1 MNLVEH
7 KEPVDDLIEG
17 GVIGQAF
24 GRGVGLSAF
33 HSGRAASSPEIEV
46 RKWRVFGVH
55 FGYSVSMELD
65 SDACFR
71 AVRARDRRF
80 DGRFFVGVASTHV
93 YCRPICPARPPKREN
108 MRFYTSA
115 AAAEG
120 AGFRPCLRCRPERA
134 PGLASVDAVSRLVGA
149 AIAGIEEHA
158 LSSAKV
164 GELAASLGV
173 SDRHLRRVTES
184 ELGVSPI
191 ELAQTQRLLMA
202 KRLLGE
208 THLSQTEI
216 AFASGF
222 GSVRR
227 FNALFKSRYGLSP
240 RALRGNAN
248 ALEGLHCRL
257 EFRPPIAWSRLLDY
271 LARRAIPGVEM
282 ADSTH
287 YRRTVAI
294 DEHRGWIAVSAGKK
308 DNALN
313 VEISPSLAPVIGAV
327 IARVKRLFDLGAV
340 PDAVSALLVQDP
352 LLAAVVR
359 RIPGLRVAGAFDG
372 FELAVRA
379 ILGQQ
384 ISVKGATTL
393 AGRWAQAFGEL
404 VATPFPGLNRLSPS
418 AQRMVSVSVDEIAA
432 LGIVGARARSLSALA
447 KAVLDKQVVL
457 TFAPNVEEQIEAL
470 LRLPGVGPWTANY
483 IAMRALHWPDAFPSG
498 DLMLMRAA
506 NATQRQLQEL
516 SQAWRPWRAYAT
528 HYLWNSLPRPDQVIR

>member
-1 MNLVEH
+1 
-7 KEPVDDLIEG
+7 
-17 GVIGQAF
+17 
-24 GRGVGLSAF
+24 
-33 HSGRAASSPEIEV
+33 
-46 RKWRVFGVH
+46 
-55 FGYSVSMELD
+55 MELD
-65 SDACFR
+65 SNACFR

-80 DGRFFVGVASTHV
+80 DGRFFVAITSTHI
-93 YCRPICPARPPKREN
+93 YCRPICPARPAKRDN
-108 MRFYTSA
+108 MRFYSSA

-158 LSSAKV
+158 LSSARV
-164 GELAASLGV
+164 GDLAASLGV

-191 ELAQTQRLLMA
+191 ELAQTQRLLLA

-208 THLSQTEI
+208 TRLSLTEI

-227 FNALFKSRYGLSP
+227 FNALFKSRYSLSP
-240 RALRGNAN
+240 RALRGTTNSA
-248 ALEGLHCRL
+248 EGLHCQL
-257 EFRPPIAWSRLLDY
+257 EFRPPFAWRRLLDY
-271 LARRAIPGVEM
+271 LRLRAIPGVEM
-282 ADSTH
+282 ADATH
-287 YRRTVAI
+287 YRRTVSI
-294 DEHRGWIAVSAGKK
+294 DDIHGWIAVSLAKK
-308 DNALN
+308 VNALN

-327 IARVKRLFDLGAV
+327 IVRVKRLFDLAAV

-352 LLAAVVR
+352 LLANTVR

-384 ISVKGATTL
+384 VSVKGATTL
-393 AGRWAQAFGEL
+393 AGRWAEAFGMPI
-404 VATPFPGLNRLSPS
+404 ATPYDALNRLTPT
-418 AQRMVSVSVDEIAA
+418 AQRMAGVTADEIAA
-432 LGIVGARARSLSALA
+432 LGIIGARARCLSLLA
-447 KAVLDKQVVL
+447 RAVLDRTVVL
-457 TFAPNVEEQIEAL
+457 TFAPNVEEQIDAL
-470 LRLPGVGPWTANY
+470 MCVQGIGPWTAQY

-506 NATQRQLQEL
+506 NVNQRKLQEL
-516 SQAWRPWRAYAT
+516 AQAWRPWRAYAT
-528 HYLWNSLPRPDQVIR
+528 HYLWQSLGVDP

>member
-1 MNLVEH
+1 
-7 KEPVDDLIEG
+7 
-17 GVIGQAF
+17 
-24 GRGVGLSAF
+24 
-33 HSGRAASSPEIEV
+33 
-46 RKWRVFGVH
+46 
-55 FGYSVSMELD
+55 MELD

-80 DGRFFVGVASTHV
+80 DGRFFVGIASTHI

-164 GELAASLGV
+164 GELAAALGV

-191 ELAQTQRLLMA
+191 ELAQTQRLLFA
-202 KRLLGE
+202 KRLLGD
-208 THLSQTEI
+208 TGLTLTEI

-227 FNALFKSRYGLSP
+227 FNALFKSRYNLSP
-240 RALRGNAN
+240 RALRGTASG
-248 ALEGLHCRL
+248 AEGLHCQL
-257 EFRPPIAWSRLLDY
+257 EFRPPFAWQRLLDY
-271 LARRAIPGVEM
+271 LRLRAIPGVEM
-282 ADSTH
+282 ADTTH
-287 YRRTVAI
+287 YRRTVSI
-294 DEHRGWIAVSAGKK
+294 DDAQGWIAVSLGKK
-308 DNALN
+308 ANALD

-340 PDAVSALLVQDP
+340 PDAVDALLSQDP
-352 LLAAVVR
+352 LLATVVQ

-372 FELAVRA
+372 YELAVRA

-384 ISVKGATTL
+384 VSVKGATTL
-393 AGRWAQAFGEL
+393 AGRWAKAFGAPI
-404 VATPFPGLNRLSPS
+404 ATPYPELNRLAPT
-418 AQRMVSVSVDEIAA
+418 AQRMVNVTADEIAA
-432 LGIVGARARSLSALA
+432 LGIVGARARCLSLLA
-447 KAVLDKQVVL
+447 AAVLERKVVL
-457 TFAPNVEEQIEAL
+457 TFAPNVEEQIDAL
-470 LRLPGVGPWTANY
+470 LRLPGIGPWTAQY

-498 DLMLMRAA
+498 DLMLLRAA
-506 NATQRQLQEL
+506 NANQKKLQEL
-516 SQAWRPWRAYAT
+516 AEAWRPWRAYAT
-528 HYLWNSLPRPDQVIR
+528 HYLWNSLPQATVNIP

>member
-1 MNLVEH
+1 
-7 KEPVDDLIEG
+7 
-17 GVIGQAF
+17 
-24 GRGVGLSAF
+24 
-33 HSGRAASSPEIEV
+33 
-46 RKWRVFGVH
+46 
-55 FGYSVSMELD
+55 MELD

-80 DGRFFVGVASTHV
+80 DGRFFVAITTTRI
-93 YCRPICPARPPKREN
+93 YCRPICPARPAKRDN
-108 MRFYTSA
+108 MRFYSSA
-115 AAAEG
+115 AGAEG

-191 ELAQTQRLLMA
+191 ELAQTQRLLLA

-208 THLSQTEI
+208 TRLSQIEI

-240 RALRGNAN
+240 RALRGGAN
-248 ALEGLHCRL
+248 GVEGLHCQL
-257 EFRPPIAWSRLLDY
+257 EFRPPFAWASLLEH
-271 LARRAIPGVEM
+271 LRVRAIPGVEM
-282 ADSTH
+282 ADATH

-294 DEHRGWIAVSAGKK
+294 DQYAGWIAVSLGKK
-308 DNALN
+308 VNALHL
-313 VEISPSLAPVIGAV
+313 EISPSLAPVIGAV
-327 IARVKRLFDLGAV
+327 IVRVKRLFDLGAV

-352 LLAAVVR
+352 LLEKVVQ

-379 ILGQQ
+379 VLGQQ
-384 ISVKGATTL
+384 VSVKGATTM
-393 AGRWAQAFGEL
+393 AGRWAKTFGTPI
-404 VATPFPGLNRLSPS
+404 ATPYLELDRLSPS
-418 AQRMVSVSVDEIAA
+418 ALRMTDVSADDIAA
-432 LGIVGARARSLSALA
+432 LGIIGARARCLRELA
-447 KAVLDKQVVL
+447 QAVLDKKVML
-457 TFAPNVEEQIEAL
+457 TFAANVEEQIEAL
-470 LRLPGVGPWTANY
+470 MRLPGIGPWTAQY

-498 DLMLMRAA
+498 DLMLQRAA
-506 NATQRQLQEL
+506 NANQKQLQKLAE
-516 SQAWRPWRAYAT
+516 SWRPWRAYAT
-528 HYLWNSLPRPDQVIR
+528 HYLWQSLGVTP

>member
-1 MNLVEH
+1 
-7 KEPVDDLIEG
+7 
-17 GVIGQAF
+17 
-24 GRGVGLSAF
+24 
-33 HSGRAASSPEIEV
+33 
-46 RKWRVFGVH
+46 
-55 FGYSVSMELD
+55 MELD

-80 DGRFFVGVASTHV
+80 DGRFFVAIASTAI
-93 YCRPICPARPPKREN
+93 YCRPICPARPAKREN

-120 AGFRPCLRCRPERA
+120 AGFRPCMRCRPERA

-158 LSSAKV
+158 LSSARV
-164 GELAASLGV
+164 GDLAASLGV

-191 ELAQTQRLLMA
+191 ELAQTQRLLLA
-202 KRLLGE
+202 KRLLSE
-208 THLSQTEI
+208 TALSQTEI

-240 RALRGNAN
+240 RALRGSADI
-248 ALEGLHCRL
+248 AAGLHCQL
-257 EFRPPIAWSRLLDY
+257 DFRPPFAWQTLLDY
-271 LARRAIPGVEM
+271 LRTRAIPGVEA
-282 ADSTH
+282 ADATH

-294 DEHRGWIAVSAGKK
+294 EDHRGWIAVSLGKK
-308 DNALN
+308 HNALD

-327 IARVKRLFDLGAV
+327 IVRVKRLFDLGAV
-340 PDAVSALLVQDP
+340 PDAVSALLSQDP
-352 LLAAVVR
+352 LLAKAVR

-384 ISVKGATTL
+384 VSVKGATTL
-393 AGRWAQAFGEL
+393 AGRWAQAFGAEI
-404 VATPFPGLNRLSPS
+404 ATPFPDLNRLTPT
-418 AQRMVSVSVDEIAA
+418 AGRMAAVGADEIAA
-432 LGIVGARARSLSALA
+432 LGIVGARARCLA
-447 KAVLDKQVVL
+447 VLAPAVLDRKVML
-457 TFAPNVEEQIEAL
+457 TYAANVEEQIEAL
-470 LRLPGVGPWTANY
+470 MQLPGIGPWTAQY

-506 NATQRQLQEL
+506 NATQKQLEQLAE
-516 SQAWRPWRAYAT
+516 AWRPWRAYAT
-528 HYLWNSLPRPDQVIR
+528 HYLWHTLGTNP

>member
-1 MNLVEH
+1 
-7 KEPVDDLIEG
+7 
-17 GVIGQAF
+17 
-24 GRGVGLSAF
+24 
-33 HSGRAASSPEIEV
+33 
-46 RKWRVFGVH
+46 
-55 FGYSVSMELD
+55 
-65 SDACFR
+65 
-71 AVRARDRRF
+71 
-80 DGRFFVGVASTHV
+80 
-93 YCRPICPARPPKREN
+93 
-108 MRFYTSA
+108 MRFYSSA

-158 LSSAKV
+158 LSSARV
-164 GELAASLGV
+164 GDLAASLGV

-191 ELAQTQRLLMA
+191 ELAQTQRLLLA
-202 KRLLGE
+202 KRLLAD
-208 THLSQTEI
+208 TRLSQTEI

-240 RALRGNAN
+240 RALRGSAN
-248 ALEGLHCRL
+248 AAQGLHCQL
-257 EFRPPIAWSRLLDY
+257 EFRPPFAWQRLLEY
-271 LARRAIPGVEM
+271 LRLRAIPGVEM
-282 ADSTH
+282 ADATH

-294 DEHRGWIAVSAGKK
+294 GEHQGWIAVSLGKK
-308 DNALN
+308 HNALN

-327 IARVKRLFDLGAV
+327 IVRVKRLFDLGAV
-340 PDAVSALLVQDP
+340 PDAVSALLIQDP
-352 LLAAVVR
+352 LLAKVVR

-393 AGRWAQAFGEL
+393 AGRWAQAFGAPI
-404 VATPFPGLNRLSPS
+404 ATPYPTLNRLTPTSQHM
-418 AQRMVSVSVDEIAA
+418 ASVTANEIAA
-432 LGIVGARARSLSALA
+432 LGIVGARARCL
-447 KAVLDKQVVL
+447 AVLAPAVLERRVVL
-457 TFAPNVEEQIEAL
+457 TFAANVEEQIDAL
-470 LRLPGVGPWTANY
+470 LRLPGIGPWTAQY

-506 NATQRQLQEL
+506 NANQKKLQEL
-516 SQAWRPWRAYAT
+516 AEAWRPWRAYAT
-528 HYLWNSLPRPDQVIR
+528 HYLWQSLGANP

>member
-1 MNLVEH
+1 
-7 KEPVDDLIEG
+7 
-17 GVIGQAF
+17 
-24 GRGVGLSAF
+24 
-33 HSGRAASSPEIEV
+33 
-46 RKWRVFGVH
+46 
-55 FGYSVSMELD
+55 MELD
-65 SDACFR
+65 SGACFR
-71 AVRARDRRF
+71 AVIARDRRF
-80 DGRFFVGVASTHV
+80 DGRFFVAVTSTHI
-93 YCRPICPARPPKREN
+93 YCRPICPARPPKRQN
-108 MRFYTSA
+108 MRFYSSA
-115 AAAEG
+115 AAAEA

-164 GELAASLGV
+164 GDLAASLGV

-191 ELAQTQRLLMA
+191 ELAQTQRLLLA

-208 THLSQTEI
+208 TRLSQTQI

-240 RALRGNAN
+240 RALRGTGNAP
-248 ALEGLHCRL
+248 EGLHCQL
-257 EFRPPIAWSRLLDY
+257 EFRPPFAWHSLLDY
-271 LARRAIPGVEM
+271 LGRRAIPGVEM
-282 ADSTH
+282 ADATH
-287 YRRTVAI
+287 YRRTVSI
-294 DEHRGWIAVSAGKK
+294 DHTQGWIAVSLGKK

-313 VEISPSLAPVIGAV
+313 VEISQSLAPVIGAV
-327 IARVKRLFDLGAV
+327 IVRVKRLFDLGAA
-340 PDAVSALLVQDP
+340 PAAVSDLLLKDP
-352 LLAAVVR
+352 LLGNVVR

-384 ISVKGATTL
+384 VSVKGATTL
-393 AGRWAQAFGEL
+393 AGRWAQAFGTPI
-404 VATPFPGLNRLSPS
+404 ATPYPELNRLTPS
-418 AQRMVSVSVDEIAA
+418 AQQMICVSPDEICA
-432 LGIVGARARSLSALA
+432 LGIVGARARCLSLLA
-447 KAVLDKQVVL
+447 AAVLERTVVL

-470 LRLPGVGPWTANY
+470 MRLPGIGPWTAQY

-506 NATQRQLQEL
+506 NVTQKKLQQLAEG
-516 SQAWRPWRAYAT
+516 WRPWRAYAT
-528 HYLWNSLPRPDQVIR
+528 HYLWQSLGASP